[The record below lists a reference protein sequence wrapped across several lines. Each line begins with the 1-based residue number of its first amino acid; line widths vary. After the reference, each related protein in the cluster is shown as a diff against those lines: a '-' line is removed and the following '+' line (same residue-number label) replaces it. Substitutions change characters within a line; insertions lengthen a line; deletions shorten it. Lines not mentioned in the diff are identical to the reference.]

1 MPATEPYPLDTKS
14 LNFIRGRHSVGFGIT
29 HDDAAALFD
38 HISALEALLDEG
50 DQEDAFGTEGW
61 RHRLGI
67 D

>member
-1 MPATEPYPLDTKS
+1 MPAPEAHPLDTAS
-14 LNFIRGRHSVGFGIT
+14 LNFIRGRYSFGASMT
-29 HDDAAALFD
+29 NDDAAALFD

-50 DQEDAFGTEGW
+50 DQDDAFGTEGW